1 MKGTGIRIL
10 MTVSVGMLGIG
21 GLAPARAETTA
32 VQRRAMPTVTLA
44 TTTTTTQRP
53 ILEQWPQTLST
64 QQLNTPATMDKL
76 SERLPS
82 TIDDG
87 LLQRALTTPLPATT
101 SESLATFVTQQATAM
116 GKTTTTSQLRRELVT
131 QSYLNAWLLSRVSRY
146 QAGALSFSDLQRAYK
161 AQVRPRLGT
170 VYQVQPLA
178 QKALVARY
186 DQMFASEVT
195 LTGLAVSNLYEPL
208 VERYGVT
215 TQSARQLAAIDP
227 AKTAHWVQT
236 QLNAPLA
243 SYLHTTRQ
251 GTTLAGPVTM
261 ALAVLHGAV
270 AAPVPPVTNL
280 GQLTARY
287 VTAQGKV
294 LATVTR
300 TGLVG
305 QTVTPPLKTF
315 TGYRLQQTTGQRTS
329 RFTAAPRTVTYT
341 YVKARRS
348 QAAGTPMLG
357 VPASRTSAS
366 QMSLAFRPDLAYPLA

>member
-10 MTVSVGMLGIG
+10 MTVSVGLLGIG
-21 GLAPARAETTA
+21 GLAPARAATTA

-44 TTTTTTQRP
+44 TATTTTQRP

-87 LLQRALTTPLPATT
+87 LLQRVLTTPLPATT
-101 SESLATFVTQQATAM
+101 SELLATFVTQQATAM

-146 QAGALSFSDLQRAYK
+146 QAGALSFSDLQQAYR

-170 VYQVQPLA
+170 VYQVQPVA
-178 QKALVARY
+178 QKTLVARY

-195 LTGLAVSNLYEPL
+195 FTGLAVPNLYEPL

-215 TQSARQLAAIDP
+215 TQSVRQLAAIDP
-227 AKTAHWVQT
+227 AKTAQRVQT

-243 SYLHTTRQ
+243 SYLTTTRQ
-251 GTTLAGPVTM
+251 GTTLAGTVTM
-261 ALAVLHGAV
+261 ALAVLRGAV

-287 VTAQGKV
+287 VTAQGKA

-305 QTVTPPLKTF
+305 QAVTPPLKTF

-329 RFTAAPRTVTYT
+329 RLTAAPRTVTYT

-348 QAAGTPMLG
+348 QAAGAPMLG
-357 VPASRTSAS
+357 VPASRATSS